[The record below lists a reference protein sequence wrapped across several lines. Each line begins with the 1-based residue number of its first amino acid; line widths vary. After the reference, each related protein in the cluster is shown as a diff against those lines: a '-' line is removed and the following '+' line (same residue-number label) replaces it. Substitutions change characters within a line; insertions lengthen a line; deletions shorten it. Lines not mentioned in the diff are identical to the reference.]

1 MGVDRNGMSHKPK
14 GLPARVAGTYDT
26 GRQAAGDSDLIDA
39 RTIAANLL
47 TDPDIHDIGSLSDLT
62 GRMRAARPGDS
73 DDRPLAHAW
82 IMFDPT
88 TENGG
93 DEERAAIIMR
103 GLTRPLHLD
112 DPDGTLRRLLC
123 LRIRHTALDLLR
135 EIRRLGLKEYDTIDP
150 DTADDPYGNMS
161 NDPDAIA
168 RERERQREEDRR
180 LMERD
185 RQARAKAKAT
195 RERHTHDEY
204 GSMADDYDRFTREYA
219 DYWQALGQ
227 GAGLTGDAPLAGR
240 MAMAR
245 IALRMHDRYDPRRAA
260 AYRRTPRVQT
270 TGEATPRR
278 TQTHRRIPA
287 HPRNRHRRR
296 PVPAAHAHARPATR
310 HVDGTRTQNAPPHLR
325 VRPGRPGVGPPL
337 PDRTPRR
344 RRRMRHPPQH
354 RPPAAKPIRRQ
365 PDRGPPRP
373 QGRGTIGRRNPHR
386 RQSAEHAFP
395 SYARPK
401 DV

>member
-1 MGVDRNGMSHKPK
+1 MSVDRNGMSHKPK

-26 GRQAAGDSDLIDA
+26 GRQAAGDDDLIDA

-47 TDPDIHDIGSLSDLT
+47 TDPDIHDIGSLS
-62 GRMRAARPGDS
+62 
-73 DDRPLAHAW
+73 
-82 IMFDPT
+82 MFDPT

-93 DEERAAIIMR
+93 DEERAAIILQGM
-103 GLTRPLHLD
+103 LRPLHLD

-123 LRIRHTALDLLR
+123 LRIRHTALDPLR

-168 RERERQREEDRR
+168 RERERRREEGRR

-185 RQARAKAKAT
+185 RRARAKAKAT

-204 GSMADDYDRFTREYA
+204 GSMVDDYDRFTRDHP
-219 DYWQALGQ
+219 DYWNALGQ

-260 AYRRTPRVQT
+260 AYRRTPAFKRLEKQLLDGRKPTVAYQRIRET
-270 TGEATPRR
+270 VTDDDQYRQLMRMLDRRPDMWTEPERKTPRPIYGFGR
-278 TQTHRRIPA
+278 GGQALALRYLIEHRG
-287 HPRNRHRRR
+287 
-296 PVPAAHAHARPATR
+296 
-310 HVDGTRTQNAPPHLR
+310 VDGACDILLNT
-325 VRPGRPGVGPPL
+325 
-337 PDRTPRR
+337 D
-344 RRRMRHPPQH
+344 H
-354 RPPAAKPIRRQ
+354 RPPNPYGTNRIE
-365 PDRGPPRP
+365 DLLDPRD
-373 QGRGTIGRRNPHR
+373 
-386 RQSAEHAFP
+386 AE
-395 SYARPK
+395 R
-401 DV
+401 

>member
-26 GRQAAGDSDLIDA
+26 GRQAAGDDDLIDT

-62 GRMRAARPGDS
+62 GRMRATRPGDS

-82 IMFDPT
+82 ITFDPT

-103 GLTRPLHLD
+103 GIRRPLHLD

-123 LRIRHTALDLLR
+123 LRIRHTALDPLR

-227 GAGLTGDAPLAGR
+227 GAGLTGDAPQAGR

-260 AYRRTPRVQT
+260 AYRRTPAFKRLEKQLLDGRRPTVAYQRIRET
-270 TGEATPRR
+270 VTDDDQYRQLMRMLDRRPDMWTEPERKTPRPIYGFGR
-278 TQTHRRIPA
+278 GGQALALRYLIEHRG
-287 HPRNRHRRR
+287 
-296 PVPAAHAHARPATR
+296 
-310 HVDGTRTQNAPPHLR
+310 VDDACDILLNT
-325 VRPGRPGVGPPL
+325 
-337 PDRTPRR
+337 D
-344 RRRMRHPPQH
+344 H
-354 RPPAAKPIRRQ
+354 RPP
-365 PDRGPPRP
+365 
-373 QGRGTIGRRNPHR
+373 NPYGVNR
-386 RQSAEHAFP
+386 IEDLLDPEDAE
-395 SYARPK
+395 R
-401 DV
+401 